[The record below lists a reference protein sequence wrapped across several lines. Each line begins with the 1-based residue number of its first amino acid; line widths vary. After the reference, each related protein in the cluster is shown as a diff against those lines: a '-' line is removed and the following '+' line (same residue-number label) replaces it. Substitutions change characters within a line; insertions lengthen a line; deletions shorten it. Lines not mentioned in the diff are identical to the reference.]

1 MKYIPIFPPP
11 GLELPDSTHCT
22 WDVSPYTL
30 YVEILQSN
38 EWHWRVCVLGVFMLQ
53 EGAVVNG
60 DFVFKKG
67 LHAALSSLLSHGKAE
82 AASVTRPDTKS
93 RHLFLTSQP
102 SEWSQISVVYK
113 LLGP

>member
-1 MKYIPIFPPP
+1 MN
-11 GLELPDSTHCT
+11 GTEG
-22 WDVSPYTL
+22 
-30 YVEILQSN
+30 YVFWGYLCYKGEPL
-38 EWHWRVCVLGVFMLQ
+38 WM
-53 EGAVVNG
+53 